1 MTTFAPL
8 RTSLGPHAQPTA
20 TKAVKSLFNTLNHHT
35 ILNTNTYNPNRFLA
49 SSHYSTASTAFARP
63 CSIIT
68 PASTIRYRQE
78 SSSRLSQQQQRQH
91 SQRRAFSLFG
101 SPTKSSEMDRI
112 PKAVVNDMPEVL
124 MHETHPMPIRE
135 EFMGKK
141 KLTTADLEAIPI
153 DLGFHREPTG
163 VSDWVAYQVVKS
175 MRIPVDLF
183 FRTKY
188 IHRVVALETVAAVP
202 GMVAGMLRHLR
213 SLRRCSHDGGWISH
227 LLHEAENE
235 RMHLLTWMKVA
246 QPTIFERALVFAVQ
260 GVFFNVFFALY
271 MISDRTAHR
280 VVGYLEEQA
289 VISYT
294 HMLDE
299 IKTGVLKNGPAPKI
313 AIDYW
318 NLEDNATIRDVC
330 LAIRLDENVH
340 MQTNHHL
347 SDRIALKQEDLRVD
361 IRKLQEERGMV
372 PNQNAEAVWTKG
384 DKY

>member
-1 MTTFAPL
+1 MTTLAPL
-8 RTSLGPHAQPTA
+8 RTSFGPHAQPTA
-20 TKAVKSLFNTLNHHT
+20 TTAVKSLFSTLN
-35 ILNTNTYNPNRFLA
+35 NTTATHKRFLG
-49 SSHYSTASTAFARP
+49 STATKAFARP

-78 SSSRLSQQQQRQH
+78 SSSHIHQQQQRQQT
-91 SQRRAFSLFG
+91 QRRAFSLFG
-101 SPTKSSEMDRI
+101 SPTKHPEMDRI

-124 MHETHPMPIRE
+124 LHETHPMPMRE

-141 KLTTADLEAIPI
+141 KLSTADLEAIPI
-153 DLGFHREPTG
+153 DLGFHREPAG

-188 IHRVVALETVAAVP
+188 IHRVVALETVAAV
-202 GMVAGMLRHLR
+202 
-213 SLRRCSHDGGWISH
+213 
-227 LLHEAENE
+227 AENE

-246 QPTIFERALVFAVQ
+246 QPTVFERALVFAVQ

-271 MISDRTAHR
+271 MLSDKTAHR

-294 HMLDE
+294 HMLEE
-299 IKTGVLKNGPAPKI
+299 IKTGVLENGPAPKI

-361 IRKLQEERGMV
+361 IHKLQEERGMV